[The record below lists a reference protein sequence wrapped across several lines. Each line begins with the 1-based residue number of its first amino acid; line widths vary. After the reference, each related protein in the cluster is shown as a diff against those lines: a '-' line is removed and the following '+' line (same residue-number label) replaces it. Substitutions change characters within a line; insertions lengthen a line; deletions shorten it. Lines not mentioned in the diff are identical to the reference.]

1 MFDGAGGDNVFCS
14 LNSASPAL
22 DAFRR
27 RGPARGMAALEHLAR
42 LHGTTYWAV
51 ARAAWRRA
59 RRRPVQW
66 RRDTSFLAA
75 GAAAEAMPDH
85 PWLDHPER
93 FDRGTYEQAQS
104 IVGIRHF
111 LPDATPGVAATIH
124 PLLAQPVVEACLR
137 VPSWL
142 WVEGGRDRA
151 VARAAFAGLLPDA
164 ILARRAKGGLVSMYI
179 KGYMQGRGRL
189 ESLLL
194 DGRLAEAGLLNREA
208 VCAYLRRD
216 EPPRD
221 AGYIRLLELASAET
235 WLRSFDE

>member
-1 MFDGAGGDNVFCS
+1 M
-14 LNSASPAL
+14 
-22 DAFRR
+22 
-27 RGPARGMAALEHLAR
+27 R
-42 LHGTTYWAV
+42 LRYV
-51 ARAAWRRA
+51 A
-59 RRRPVQW
+59 
-66 RRDTSFLAA
+66 AA
-75 GAAAEAMPDH
+75 G
-85 PWLDHPER
+85 
-93 FDRGTYEQAQS
+93 
-104 IVGIRHF
+104 
-111 LPDATPGVAATIH
+111 
-124 PLLAQPVVEACLR
+124 
-137 VPSWL
+137 
-142 WVEGGRDRA
+142 
-151 VARAAFAGLLPDA
+151 PDA